1 MHLQVDLTA
10 QVPSIE
16 KMDASLGVLKACRY
30 AQHYKTLN
38 HWTAAE
44 LVMMKCLWSK
54 ALVAVN

>member
-30 AQHYKTLN
+30 AQHYRALN
-38 HWTAAE
+38 YWTAAE
-44 LVMMKCLWSK
+44 LVMIRCLCSK